1 MYKIDLNR
9 NDLLKTL
16 VSYIREEILA
26 SGSRLIFG
34 LDFELLV
41 PNHNINIQD
50 EYSRY
55 IPIYCGIKGKNL
67 EVQCYVK
74 EHELQQF
81 EDCATKTITVSGDE
95 YDFYSMLLANY
106 IYDHIQ
112 EKKNPKN

>member
-1 MYKIDLNR
+1 MNKIDLNR

-16 VSYIREEILA
+16 VSYIRKEILTN
-26 SGSRLIFG
+26 GSLIFG

-55 IPIYCGIKGKNL
+55 IPIYCRIKGKNL
-67 EVQCYVK
+67 EVECYVR
-74 EHELQQF
+74 EHEFQQF
-81 EDCATKTITVSGDE
+81 EDCDTDVITVSGDK
-95 YDFYSMLLANY
+95 YNFYSMLLANY

>member
-1 MYKIDLNR
+1 MNKIDLNR

-16 VSYIREEILA
+16 VSYIRKEILA
-26 SGSRLIFG
+26 SGHRLIFG

-67 EVQCYVK
+67 EIQCYVK
-74 EHELQQF
+74 EHEFQQF
-81 EDCATKTITVSGDE
+81 EDCDTETITVSGDK

-112 EKKNPKN
+112 KEKNPKN